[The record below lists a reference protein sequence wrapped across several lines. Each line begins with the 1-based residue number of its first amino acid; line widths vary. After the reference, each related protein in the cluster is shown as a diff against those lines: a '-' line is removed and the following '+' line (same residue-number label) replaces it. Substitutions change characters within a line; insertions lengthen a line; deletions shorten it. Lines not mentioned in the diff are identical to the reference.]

1 MRWSFATGSLNFIGG
16 LVPFW
21 AMAGHSKWANT
32 KHRKGRA
39 DAVKGKIFTRI
50 TKEIISAVKQ
60 GGPDPKSNPKLRLV
74 MDKARAANMPN
85 DNVERN
91 IKKASSADQ
100 SDYYEMTYEFYG
112 HNGVGIIAEL
122 MTDNKNRAASD
133 MRIATNKKGGNIAT
147 PGSVAFNFDRKGVI
161 QVAKEGMAEDDLFLM
176 ATDAGAED
184 FVVADDRYIITTTP
198 ESLFEVKGKLE
209 AAGVKCQEAE
219 FEMIPKSYVTC
230 PPEAAKANM
239 ELIEWL
245 ENLDDVDTVYHN
257 MTEG

>member
-1 MRWSFATGSLNFIGG
+1 
-16 LVPFW
+16 
-21 AMAGHSKWANT
+21 MAGHSKWANT

-39 DAVKGKIFTRI
+39 DAAKGKVFTRL

-60 GGPDPKSNPKLRLV
+60 GGPEPKSNAKLRLV
-74 MDKARAANMPN
+74 IDKARAANMPN
-85 DNVERN
+85 ENVERN
-91 IKKASSADQ
+91 IKKASNADQ
-100 SDYYEMTYEFYG
+100 SDYHEMTYEFYG
-112 HNGVGIIAEL
+112 HNGVGIIADI

-133 MRIATNKKGGNIAT
+133 MRIATNKKGGTIAS

-161 QVAKEGMAEDDLFLM
+161 EVLKDGVVEDDLFLT

-184 FVVADDRYIITTTP
+184 FEAIEDRFIITTSP
-198 ESLFEVKGKLE
+198 ETLYEVKGKLE
-209 AAGVKCQEAE
+209 AQGIKCQEAD

-245 ENLDDVDTVYHN
+245 ENLDDVDAVYHN
-257 MTEG
+257 MIEG

>member
-1 MRWSFATGSLNFIGG
+1 
-16 LVPFW
+16 
-21 AMAGHSKWANT
+21 MAGHSKWANT

-39 DAVKGKIFTRI
+39 DAAKGKIFTRL

-60 GGPDPKSNPKLRLV
+60 GGPDPKSNAKLRLV
-74 MDKARAANMPN
+74 MEKARAANMPN

-100 SDYYEMTYEFYG
+100 ADYYEMTYEFYG
-112 HNGVGIIAEL
+112 HNGVGIIAEI

-133 MRIATNKKGGNIAT
+133 MRIATNKKGGSIAS

-161 QVAKEGMAEDDLFLM
+161 QVAKEGLVEDDLFLL

-184 FVVADDRYIITTTP
+184 FEAAEDRFLITTSP
-198 ESLFEVKGKLE
+198 ETLYEVKTKLE
-209 AAGVKCQEAE
+209 AQGIKCLEAE
-219 FEMIPKSYVTC
+219 FEMIPKSYIAC
-230 PPEAAKANM
+230 PPESAKANM

-245 ENLDDVDTVYHN
+245 ENLDDVDAVYHN